1 MNVVWWAA
9 IAAGAAAALPRKR
22 SSHNLMKLPSF
33 RGTAEVQSSLPGRM
47 RIYMPAVMEAQ
58 SQALQMKSQLEGTG
72 VIRRV
77 DIQPRTGSVL
87 IIYDETQVQA
97 PVVLGAAMKLM
108 GLDAR
113 IKAAPVGKV
122 REGLK
127 TLANAVNMGVIDGT
141 NGLLDLP
148 TLAGGALTIA
158 ALRNKAKYGWA
169 TPGAMTLLWWATRF
183 FGVQSNE

>member
-22 SSHNLMKLPSF
+22 SGHNLMKLPSF
-33 RGTAEVQSSLPGRM
+33 RGTAEVRSSLPGRM
-47 RIYMPAVMEAQ
+47 RVYMPAVTEAQ
-58 SQALQMKSQLEGTG
+58 EQALQMKAQLESTG

-77 DIQPRTGSVL
+77 DIQPCTGSVL
-87 IIYDETQVQA
+87 IIYDESQVQA

-127 TLANAVNMGVIDGT
+127 TLADAVNMGVIDGT

-158 ALRNKAKYGWA
+158 ALRCKAKYGWA
-169 TPGAMTLLWWATRF
+169 APGAMTLLWWAARF